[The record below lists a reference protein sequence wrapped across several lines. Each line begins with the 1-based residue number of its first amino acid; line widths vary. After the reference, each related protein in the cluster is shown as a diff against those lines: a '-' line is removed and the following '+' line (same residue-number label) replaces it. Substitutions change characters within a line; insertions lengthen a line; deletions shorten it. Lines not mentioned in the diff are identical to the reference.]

1 MRSVRGLI
9 LLLLTCVTTSQAG
22 DINLRWDHC
31 WGDGGT
37 MNANFA
43 CDTNAGSHRLVG
55 SFIPTTDLADIVLLE
70 IVVDIGGAGD
80 AMPAWWQFKNAGACR
95 INSLGIVLAQPDAAS
110 PCIDWAYE
118 QALGGIT
125 SYTDLFTGSARVRI
139 ASAIPASLGDLSA
152 GQEYFAF
159 MLTINHLK
167 TVGTGSCAG
176 CGLGACIAL
185 KGITL
190 MNSSGFTYFL
200 GPGRGSIGSDDR
212 LVTWQGGAG
221 VVTRVNPDA
230 LTCLR
235 ATPTR
240 NSTWGEVKSLYR

>member
-1 MRSVRGLI
+1 MRGVRGL
-9 LLLLTCVTTSQAG
+9 LLLLVTCVTTSHAG

-31 WGDGGT
+31 RGDGGT

-55 SFIPTTDLADIVLLE
+55 SFIPNTNLVDIVGLD
-70 IVVDIGGAGD
+70 IVVDLGGAGD

-95 INSLGIVLAQPDAAS
+95 ISSLGIALAQLDDPTS
-110 PCIDWAYE
+110 CIDWADG
-118 QALGGIT
+118 QAVGGIT
-125 SYTDLFTGSARVRI
+125 SYTDLFTGSVRMRI
-139 ASAIPASLGDLSA
+139 TSVIPASFGDLST

-159 MLTINHLK
+159 LLTINHLK

-190 MNSSGFTYFL
+190 TNSSGYTYFL

-212 LVTWQGGAG
+212 LVTWQGGTG

-235 ATPTR
+235 ATPAR